1 MQPAFSF
8 ARALNPEKMTS
19 MHRSLPWCLL
29 LVFAIA
35 LALRGPHLAERP
47 MHNDEAVNGIK
58 FRTLWQGGGYHYD
71 PHEYHGPALP
81 YATYAAA
88 WVRHG
93 GNRQIEPDEITLRL
107 VPLLAGMLL
116 VFVPWLGRGA
126 LRSPTMLWGSI
137 LTALSPVM
145 VYFSRYYIHE
155 LLLVLGTAVLLLA
168 AGRYRGS
175 PRLTWALL
183 AGGGLGLMATSKETF
198 VIPLAAMVG
207 AGVTQC
213 LWRRWRH
220 ELDPQATGAGWKPW
234 PLATGLVLALAMVVL
249 LFTSFFTNA
258 AGLSDALRTYLPWLD
273 RAGGAS
279 PHIRPWWFYGERLLW
294 FHFPRGPVWTEAF
307 IAILG
312 VVGFVSALRKPLSAD
327 REVAWVRFLG
337 FYSLGLAAAYSLI
350 GYKTPWCALGFW
362 HPWLMVA
369 GAGVAVILESARR
382 TSARLALTVLLL
394 AGSAHLGWEAW
405 REGHFY
411 SWRRQNPW
419 VFAHTS
425 ADLLKLVERL
435 RALAAV
441 HPQGK
446 TMTIKIMAPEDDYWP
461 LPWYLREFP
470 NVGYYGEMPKDPWA
484 PVIVSSVRFQAALET
499 RPERSHL
506 MAGLFELRPQPA
518 GVPPTTFELYVNLAL
533 WSDYLKAHPPR
544 PDDD

>member
-1 MQPAFSF
+1 MNF
-8 ARALNPEKMTS
+8 

-29 LVFAIA
+29 LVFLVA
-35 LALRGPHLAERP
+35 LALRGPQLAERP

-58 FRTLWQGGGYHYD
+58 FRTLWQGGGYRYD

-81 YATYAAA
+81 YATYAVA
-88 WVRHG
+88 WLRHG
-93 GNRQIEPDEITLRL
+93 GNRQAEPDEITLRL
-107 VPLLAGMLL
+107 VPLLAGLLL
-116 VFVPWLGRGA
+116 VFVPWLGRGS
-126 LRSPTMLWGSI
+126 LRSGTMMYGSA

-168 AGRYRGS
+168 AGRNRAS
-175 PRLTWALL
+175 PRLAWTLL
-183 AGGGLGLMATSKETF
+183 AGAGLGLMVTSKETF
-198 VIPLAAMVG
+198 VIPLASMVG
-207 AGVTQC
+207 AAAAQW
-213 LWRRWRH
+213 LWRRWRN
-220 ELDPQATGAGWKPW
+220 EPNSMEPAPQWKLGPILAGAG
-234 PLATGLVLALAMVVL
+234 LALAMALL

-258 AGLSDALRTYLPWLD
+258 AGPSDALRTYLPWLD

-312 VVGFVSALRKPLSAD
+312 LVGFVAALRKPAASD
-327 REVAWVRFLG
+327 REVAWIRFLG
-337 FYSLGLAAAYSLI
+337 FYSLGLAAAYSVI

-362 HPWLMVA
+362 QPWLMVA
-369 GAGVAVILESARR
+369 GAGAVVLWEYARQASAQW
-382 TSARLALTVLLL
+382 ALAALLFT
-394 AGSAHLGWEAW
+394 GGAHLGWEAW
-405 REGHFY
+405 RESHFY
-411 SWRRQNPW
+411 GWRRQNPW

-435 RALAAV
+435 RALATV

-446 TMTIKIMAPEDDYWP
+446 AITIKIMAPEDDYWP
-461 LPWYLREFP
+461 LPWYLRDFP
-470 NVGYYGEMPKDPWA
+470 NVGYYGQIPKDPWA
-484 PVIVSSVRFQAALET
+484 PVIVSSVQFQAALET

-506 MAGLFELRPQPA
+506 MAGLFELRPQPQ
-518 GVPPTTFELYVNLAL
+518 GVPPTTFELYVSLPL